1 MRKGLLSSVAT
12 ALVGAGSAL
21 AQNPYYLPTDGPAG
35 AMPTLLSAEPIQAP
49 AVPPPPPPTL
59 SGGSTGL
66 VPGVDCLPAAVPAQP
81 RFYGDISYML
91 TWVKN
96 GTNPGPLAIGAPST
110 AALFGPATTTLIGGQ
125 DTEFNGQSGARVNVG
140 MWLGC
145 ENKFGVEAG
154 GFILQQGSL
163 SAAATTNGG
172 AANPVLARPFF
183 NADLVPPGP
192 DAIIIGGPGV
202 AGAIVERDT
211 TRLWGA
217 EANAVLNW
225 RDECRRRTDLLAGFS
240 YTDLRETLGVT
251 STTDTTAAGIG
262 PFTTTLDDAV
272 NTRNQFYAGQV
283 GARTTWTY
291 GAFTLAMTGKIA
303 LGVNHET
310 VDRFG
315 NTTFS
320 FPGAAPINM
329 PNAFLTQA
337 SNAGHLNNNQFAVGL
352 PSQILLGYQVTE
364 HLNAF
369 LGYDFVYISSVARP
383 GDQVDLVMQTN
394 PTTGAIVRPVGG
406 IHTTD
411 FWANS
416 LLAGMSFKY

>member
-1 MRKGLLSSVAT
+1 MRKGLLCSVAT

-21 AQNPYYLPTDGPAG
+21 AQNPYYLPTDGRAN
-35 AMPTLLSAEPIQAP
+35 AMPTLLSAEPMPAP
-49 AVPPPPPPTL
+49 TGAPTAPPAL

-81 RFYGDISYML
+81 RFYGDVSYML

-96 GTNPGPLAIGAPST
+96 GLNPGPLAIAAPS
-110 AALFGPATTTLIGGQ
+110 AGALFGPATATLIGGQ
-125 DTEFNGQSGARVNVG
+125 DSTFNGQSGARVNVG
-140 MWLGC
+140 MWLGS

-163 SAAATTNGG
+163 SSAAGTNGAAANTI
-172 AANPVLARPFF
+172 LARPFF
-183 NADLVPPGP
+183 NADLVPAGP

-202 AGAIVERDT
+202 TSAIFERET

-225 RDECRRRTDLLAGFS
+225 RDDCHRRVDLLAGFT

-251 STTDTTAAGIG
+251 SVSDMTAAGG
-262 PFTTTLDDAV
+262 VTTELDDAL

-291 GAFTLAMTGKIA
+291 GSFTLAMTGKIA

-315 NTTFS
+315 TTTFGA
-320 FPGAAPINM
+320 PGAAPVAV
-329 PNAFLTQA
+329 PNAFLTQT
-337 SNAGHLNNNQFAVGL
+337 SNAGHLTNNQFAVGL

-369 LGYDFVYISSVARP
+369 VGYDFVYITSVARP

-394 PTTGAIVRPVGG
+394 PNTGAAIRPVGG
-406 IHTTD
+406 IHTAE

-416 LLAGMSFKY
+416 LLAGVSFKY